1 MPHFSINSALEKL
14 DSALDLVANS
24 LTPRSAQYFQPQFY
38 PAPSTSNAFTI
49 QNQNWTCSKCTQL
62 NTQSGKRCVWCD
74 SEKDIGKILNR
85 NHRSK
90 FLRYYFIILDLLKF
104 EMWFAPALNAA
115 KFTMSTLQNKI
126 KLAKT
131 PIIQKHGRK
140 KNIQNHKKLL
150 KF

>member
-1 MPHFSINSALEKL
+1 MSFQTETASMVSSRKLNVCQVNLDIFNFHLVPHFSINSALEKL

-38 PAPSTSNAFTI
+38 PVPSTSNAFTI

-85 NHRSK
+85 NHRN
-90 FLRYYFIILDLLKF
+90 
-104 EMWFAPALNAA
+104 LN
-115 KFTMSTLQNKI
+115 F
-126 KLAKT
+126 
-131 PIIQKHGRK
+131 
-140 KNIQNHKKLL
+140 
-150 KF
+150 